1 MVFAYISCQQTPK
14 SYVVFLSVVWVA
26 LKRTGFSASEVAL
39 KRAGC
44 VARSQRCSKW
54 RPFAFTHALSRV
66 CHWSMAS
73 SIMPW
78 GIRSQMSLKLCFSS
92 SVSRFSFWVMSGGVE
107 TQLTWGGKLC
117 TRLRSSGYQMVKLIA
132 IDLHMYK
139 IFKITQVSFLRHSVF
154 TAHGRAGILL
164 GCEKIARKYLQPS
177 FPRGYQKSRF
187 SINISLY
194 LGNDTRYGHSYNGK
208 RIGTLMWSVER
219 WH

>member
-54 RPFAFTHALSRV
+54 RPFAFTHALSRI

-117 TRLRSSGYQMVKLIA
+117 TRLIA
-132 IDLHMYK
+132 KVI
-139 IFKITQVSFLRHSVF
+139 R
-154 TAHGRAGILL
+154 
-164 GCEKIARKYLQPS
+164 
-177 FPRGYQKSRF
+177 
-187 SINISLY
+187 IS
-194 LGNDTRYGHSYNGK
+194 NGK
-208 RIGTLMWSVER
+208 INCNRLTYVQDIQDYASLIFATQCIYSTW
-219 WH
+219 